1 MSDVK
6 NETVIANQSE
16 QKEAEKIAEI
26 SKKGYQLLKEDR
38 IEDAIA
44 AFKSILQIEDN
55 NNYALVGLGDCERK
69 QNHFKNAVNFYSK
82 CLSVHPGNN
91 YALFGL
97 ADCYKALNK
106 YHKAIEI

>member
-69 QNHFKNAVNFYSK
+69 QNHFKNAVNFNFSRFSIQK
-82 CLSVHPGNN
+82 SIFSDSSIHSCG
-91 YALFGL
+91 
-97 ADCYKALNK
+97 
-106 YHKAIEI
+106 